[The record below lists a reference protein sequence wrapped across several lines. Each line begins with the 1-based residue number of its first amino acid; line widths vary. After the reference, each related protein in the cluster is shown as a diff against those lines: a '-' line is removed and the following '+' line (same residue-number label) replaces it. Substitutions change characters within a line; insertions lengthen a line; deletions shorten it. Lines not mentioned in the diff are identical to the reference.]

1 MLSLRKTFH
10 KHKLLLRLLYM
21 TFTLVIVTLLIMFF
35 ILTRSSKQTIVDS
48 QADMLLKVGH
58 EIADDPFIQSSA
70 EDTHFSQQ
78 IIDYASAEEA
88 RFGLDYV
95 VIMTK
100 DSTRLTHPNRHLI
113 GSPFQGEQDQY
124 DALNGKSY
132 TRTGQGPMGRSMR
145 AFVPILNQENQV
157 VGAVALGI
165 MLPKLNL
172 LFDQARHTVISSILV
187 AFLVAGIMAIW
198 LAYSL
203 KNRMLGMEPEEI
215 AQVVEERNAMFNY
228 TDMAILITDPKGKIR
243 FENNSA
249 ITYIGNYLN
258 QPYSAIFPNLKVK
271 DKAFMSLIK
280 SVNEDEYVGSV
291 APIIVNREKR
301 GYLFILRN
309 ALEVIDLVNQLE
321 NSHYFAKQLVK
332 QNHDFL
338 NKVHVIYGLTDLGE
352 YKELKSYLQDLIS
365 DKSHF
370 NQNVQLLINNP
381 TIAGYLLLG
390 ANHYST
396 YRQITV
402 KDEIPE
408 AQNFSQNN
416 EWLKITNTIEE
427 SLNQLQDTVKI
438 DIELEYVNDHLLT
451 SFYLYPDQGLYHK
464 VAKVLDQVHN
474 DFDKVKINNKRNYF
488 VLSYQVQYGG

>member
-1 MLSLRKTFH
+1 MISLRKIFH
-10 KHKLLLRLLYM
+10 KHKLLLRLLSM

-35 ILTRSSKQTIVDS
+35 ILTRTSKQSFVDS

-58 EIADDPFIQSSA
+58 EIAADSFVQSSA
-70 EDTHFSQQ
+70 EDTHFSQK

-145 AFVPILNQENQV
+145 AFVPIFNQDHQV

-172 LFDQARHTVISSILV
+172 LFDQATQSLRLSVLV
-187 AFLVAGIMAIW
+187 AFLVAGTMAIW

-228 TDMAILITDPKGKIR
+228 TDMAILITDPAGKIR

-258 QPYSAIFPNLKVK
+258 QHYSAIFPDLKVK
-271 DKAFMSLIK
+271 DKAFMSLMK
-280 SVNEDEYVGSV
+280 SVKHDEYVGSV
-291 APIIVNREKR
+291 APIIVNQEKR

-338 NKVHVIYGLTDLGE
+338 NKVHVIYGLSDLGE
-352 YKELKSYLQDLIS
+352 YQELKTYLQDLIS

-390 ANHYST
+390 ANHYAM
-396 YRQITV
+396 YRRITV
-402 KDEIPE
+402 KNEIPE
-408 AQNFSQNN
+408 AQNFNQNN
-416 EWLKITNTIEE
+416 EWLKIANALEARLNELDDQVTIE
-427 SLNQLQDTVKI
+427 
-438 DIELEYVNDHLLT
+438 IELEYDNDQLVT
-451 SFYLYPDQGLYHK
+451 AFYVYPDLGCYPEVGQDLEK
-464 VAKVLDQVHN
+464 IESDLNQVE
-474 DFDKVKINNKRNYF
+474 ISNNGEFF
-488 VLSYQVQYGG
+488 VLTYQVNYGG